1 MQNDPV
7 RSGGGSLFKSMRLR
21 AILFACLTCCGL
33 SCLDVAELFQLQ
45 DDTSNDY
52 VSTLSTVSDSSPVKL
67 CHADRRPPIAP
78 LFLPR
83 QKGSAKSRNVPQL
96 EFVGTGSSQSASELL
111 HFLSVQRT

>member
-1 MQNDPV
+1 MQSDLV
-7 RSGGGSLFKSMRLR
+7 RSGGENLLRSLRLR

-52 VSTLSTVSDSSPVKL
+52 VSTLRTISDSSPVKPRD
-67 CHADRRPPIAP
+67 ADRRAPIAR
-78 LFLPR
+78 LNLLQR
-83 QKGSAKSRNVPQL
+83 KENVKPKEPQL
-96 EFVGTGSSQSASELL
+96 EFVGAGASRSASELL

>member
-7 RSGGGSLFKSMRLR
+7 RSGGERLVRSLRLR

-52 VSTLSTVSDSSPVKL
+52 VSTLQTVSDPSPVKPRD
-67 CHADRRPPIAP
+67 ADGRPPIAR
-78 LFLPR
+78 LYLLQ
-83 QKGSAKSRNVPQL
+83 QKGTAQPREQQV
-96 EFVGTGSSQSASELL
+96 EFVGASSSRSATDLL

>member
-1 MQNDPV
+1 VQNDPV
-7 RSGGGSLFKSMRLR
+7 RSGGENLLRSLRLR

-52 VSTLSTVSDSSPVKL
+52 VSSLQTVSDSSPVSARD
-67 CHADRRPPIAP
+67 ADGRPPIAR
-78 LFLPR
+78 LYLLQR
-83 QKGSAKSRNVPQL
+83 KGNVKPKVPQP
-96 EFVGTGSSQSASELL
+96 EFVGTGSSRSASELL